1 MIHQPF
7 NLGSKYQLIL
17 DILEDKSGN
26 IWFSSWNGGG
36 VWQYDGKSFKNFTTN
51 NGLVNDSVF
60 SILEDKNG
68 NLWFGTRGFG
78 LSRYDGKNFVNFS
91 E

>member
-1 MIHQPF
+1 VY
-7 NLGSKYQLIL
+7 S
-17 DILEDKSGN
+17 ILEDQKGN
-26 IWFSSWNGGG
+26 IWLTTEQDG
-36 VWQYDGKSFKNFTTN
+36 VWCYDGKSFKNFTTN